1 MEIEVGVLM
10 KKILVL
16 MLKYI
21 NNKFIKISNMEK
33 IFRREKSRTS
43 FDGVASKQLRKSRI
57 FYHKNIDVKE
67 ARRLFDDAIN
77 TDICTRIVTP
87 NLTEF
92 VYSKNGIVKHQ
103 AQF

>member
-1 MEIEVGVLM
+1 MPNYYEEKSMFKTQGRILEISEQ
-10 KKILVL
+10 
-16 MLKYI
+16 
-21 NNKFIKISNMEK
+21 IKISNMER

-87 NLTEF
+87 NLTEY
-92 VYSKNGIVKHQ
+92 VYSKKGVIKQ
-103 AQF
+103 KAQF

>member
-1 MEIEVGVLM
+1 MPNYYEEKSMFKTQGRILEISEQ
-10 KKILVL
+10 
-16 MLKYI
+16 
-21 NNKFIKISNMEK
+21 IKISNMER
-33 IFRREKSRTS
+33 IFRREKSRTE
-43 FDGVASKQLRKSRI
+43 FDSMASKQLRKSRI

-77 TDICTRIVTP
+77 TDICTRLVTP